1 MRSDLLSGS
10 RLYLKEAGQGLQS
23 DHPSPLWAVHLCG
36 SVLLCQALIQTVH
49 RLIGAQLL
57 RVTFPALTHLRRS
70 LDPLRVRD
78 SRSEPVG
85 GEKKRI
91 LPSISRPLS
100 PPSAWL
106 DAPPLSASSFAP
118 LLLPLTPPPLHTSP
132 PNRAESVK
140 NLTNGFICCQICADL
155 SFPCTILLDTFHS

>member
-1 MRSDLLSGS
+1 MRFDLLSGS
-10 RLYLKEAGQGLQS
+10 GLYFKEAGQGLQS
-23 DHPSPLWAVHLCG
+23 DHPSPLWAAHLCG
-36 SVLLCQALIQTVH
+36 CKLLCQASIQTAH

-57 RVTFPALTHLRRS
+57 RVTFPASTHLRRS

-85 GEKKRI
+85 EKKRI
-91 LPSISRPLS
+91 LPPISHPLS
-100 PPSAWL
+100 PPSARL

-118 LLLPLTPPPLHTSP
+118 LFLPPTPPPLHTSP

-155 SFPCTILLDTFHS
+155 SFPWTILLDTFHS